1 MTENDVRTSIDT
13 ENRNEI
19 LSMRRETQIATP
31 KNCKSRPPCISNELA
46 INYST
51 SVSRKLHSFR
61 LVCHFAEFSLANYSI
76 WKPRKRARNKTA
88 RREKCDWRTRSIL
101 HLQRTGFVS
110 WEKLCFQRG
119 HSEPNNY
126 RHTLIFSGGLRML
139 PVRCAGNGASFESRK
154 FHKMANFEFYSVTRV
169 FMARLAGEFWSVSG
183 GLWDRGPVSFEKLL
197 AVRCNGFLV
206 ESLEV
211 LLLLGLVA
219 TMLALEAV
227 SRPAHP
233 RSTPSVCERLERL
246 RLLGKTRHD

>member
-1 MTENDVRTSIDT
+1 MTKNDGRTSIDT
-13 ENRNEI
+13 KNRNEI

-31 KNCKSRPPCISNELA
+31 KNCKNRPPCISNGLA

-61 LVCHFAEFSLANYSI
+61 LVCHFAESSLANYSI
-76 WKPRKRARNKTA
+76 WKPRKRRSKETA

-126 RHTLIFSGGLRML
+126 RHTLIFSGGPRML
-139 PVRCAGNGASFESRK
+139 PGWKWSEVGKSKVSQNGKFRALFSHESCLGTTCWRI
-154 FHKMANFEFYSVTRV
+154 
-169 FMARLAGEFWSVSG
+169 LIGLG
-183 GLWDRGPVSFEKLL
+183 GLWDRGSVSFEKLF

-206 ESLEV
+206 ESPEV
-211 LLLLGLVA
+211 LSLLGLVA

-227 SRPAHP
+227 SRSAHP